1 MTQGSMKYEH
11 KESLKNRTACSVPIA
26 TLKFTVD
33 TIYALKLKHAD
44 FQVLVQNIP
53 KKSLVEVGVD
63 GDPNLVSRHIF

>member
-1 MTQGSMKYEH
+1 MTQGSTKYEH
-11 KESLKNRTACSVPIA
+11 RESFKNRTACSEPIA

-63 GDPNLVSRHIF
+63 GDRNLVSRHIF